1 MEELLELRNYILSQE
16 YAKALLIIDELEEM
30 SKDDKLTKI
39 SSYIIILLIHLIK
52 QEAEN
57 RSTRSWEKSILNSL
71 DRIKFVNKR
80 RKAGGYYLN
89 NEELKDLIEEGYDYA
104 LREASFE
111 AFEAIYSSTELSEK
125 FDQNKVK
132 EKAFELIKNN

>member
-1 MEELLELRNYILSQE
+1 MEELLELRNCILSQE

-57 RSTRSWEKSILNSL
+57 RSTRSWDKSILNSL

-89 NEELKDLIEEGYDYA
+89 DKELKDLIEESFDYA
-104 LREASFE
+104 LREAGFE
-111 AFEAIYSSTELSEK
+111 AFEAIYSSTELLEK
-125 FDQNKVK
+125 FDRNKVK
-132 EKAFELIKNN
+132 

>member
-1 MEELLELRNYILSQE
+1 MEEILELRNCIVNQE

-30 SKDDKLTKI
+30 SKDDKLNKI

-52 QEAEN
+52 QEAEK

-71 DRIKFVNKR
+71 DRIQFVNKR
-80 RKAGGYYLN
+80 RAGGYYLN
-89 NEELKDLIEEGYDYA
+89 NEELQYLIEESFNYA

-111 AFEAIYSSTELSEK
+111 AFEGVYSCEELLEQ
-125 FDQNKVK
+125 FDQSKVK
-132 EKAFELIKNN
+132 QQAFKLIKNR